1 MEICSA
7 FFLCYVSG
15 AGVACGRVHHA
26 ELLLSRP
33 QFFSRHRRRSGLA
46 AALKKMARVALR
58 ETASLDYILSAWWR
72 IATKARERAL
82 LHQFFIMEDYQ

>member
-33 QFFSRHRRRSGLA
+33 QFFHGTAAIADWRRL
-46 AALKKMARVALR
+46 
-58 ETASLDYILSAWWR
+58 
-72 IATKARERAL
+72 
-82 LHQFFIMEDYQ
+82 